1 MTPDQKTETLRTMLK
16 DYAEVNRYMFH
27 PGGTVENPETERRS
41 TCFPHV
47 VILTNGS
54 QMGEAIEFALDDDDD
69 GNPRTFEE
77 MMEALKEEIGFG
89 AYLLEEGGNLV
100 HHWMD
105 YGFKSEE
112 EAWEAHRKE
121 LQGEHLKAETV
132 RLAWLRRIKEAVE

>member
-1 MTPDQKTETLRTMLK
+1 MSDKAETLRKMLT

-27 PGGTVENPETERRS
+27 PGAKIENPETERRS

-54 QMGEAIEFALDDDDD
+54 QFGEAIEFALGDDDDT
-69 GNPRTFEE
+69 GKPHTFEQ
-77 MMEALKEEIGFG
+77 MMEALNEEIDFG

-121 LQGEHLKAETV
+121 LQGDHLKAETV
-132 RLAWLRRIKEAVE
+132 RLAWLRRIKEAVA